1 MFTQILT
8 RISNW
13 LTGSWLN
20 LAVASHDWV
29 VPALQTVH
37 ILSVAVVL
45 AGVLLINLRIIGWAE
60 RSQPVPAVIDR
71 FLWPVT
77 IAVLVLL
84 ATGLLQIAGEPNRAI
99 FRTIF
104 WLKMGLLI
112 VALGLTW
119 SQRPVFAQRGDE
131 VVTAKPA
138 SKLVAL
144 VTLTLWLAVIVAGRW
159 IAYADPWAGAP
170 S

>member
-1 MFTQILT
+1 MITALLT
-8 RISNW
+8 RLSNW

-20 LAVASHDWV
+20 LAVAGHDWV

-45 AGVLLINLRIIGWAE
+45 SGVLLINLRIIGWAE
-60 RSQPVPAVIDR
+60 RSQPVPAVINR
-71 FLWPVT
+71 FLSPVT

-84 ATGLLQIAGEPNRAI
+84 ATGILQIVGEPNRAI
-99 FRTIF
+99 FRTVF
-104 WLKMGLLI
+104 WLKMGML
-112 VALGLTW
+112 VAALALTW
-119 SQRPVFAQRGDE
+119 AQRPLSAQRGGE
-131 VVTAKPA
+131 VVEARLA
-138 SKLVAL
+138 SKLVAVAAL
-144 VTLTLWLAVIVAGRW
+144 ALWVAVIVAGRW